1 MKNKIPHIINTNIW
15 LVSFCI
21 LFLPIDFFFISLTET
36 VLLLVYVPLLFF
48 NYYFFN
54 KRKIF
59 LYIIFFVI
67 ALLSNFIFFVLSRVS
82 YFTIYWKLNL
92 IFYFIPTTLLM
103 CFSVKV
109 ISDSKIKLII
119 VFVFILTIISI
130 KSVFFPCFYLFDGG
144 KDCLEDIRDFNS
156 RESFYKVVG
165 LHRLKR
171 NRVDAL
177 PKEKIDII
185 FDVLRNSN
193 WISDSYPNSN
203 YNVFLLSKEYISQT
217 IKYDFSLINY
227 YNLNRVDIYKLHISA
242 EKEKID
248 VYIPYGEFILLDE
261 EVSTYMEY
269 TTHQP
274 NCTSLY
280 CFSDLFIPFYDR
292 DWYNENMKD

>member
-130 KSVFFPCFYLFDGG
+130 NSVFFPCFHFFDGG

-227 YNLNRVDIYKLHISA
+227 YNLNRVDIYKLHVSA